1 MSTTATLAGMLFV
14 LTVNGEAFDVALEDN
29 AAAQALVDRL
39 PLAVSMKELNG
50 NEKYADLAKPLPA
63 AEQSVGRISAGD
75 LMLWGDDCL
84 VLFYE
89 SFRTPY
95 RYTRLGRVVNPAS
108 LTSLKAAVGAGSVR
122 IELKRGR

>member
-95 RYTRLGRVVNPAS
+95 RYTRLGRVVTPDG
-108 LTSLKAAVGAGSVR
+108 LKAAVGAGMVKV
-122 IELKRGR
+122 ELKRAD

>member
-1 MSTTATLAGMLFV
+1 MSTTATIAGMFFV
-14 LTVNGEAFDVALEDN
+14 LTVNGEAFDVVLEDN

-95 RYTRLGRVVNPAS
+95 RYTRLGRVVNPDG
-108 LTSLKAAVGAGSVR
+108 LKATVGAGMVKV
-122 IELKRGR
+122 ELKRAD

>member
-1 MSTTATLAGMLFV
+1 MSTTAPLAGMLFV

-63 AEQSVGRISAGD
+63 EEQSVGRISAGD

-108 LTSLKAAVGAGSVR
+108 LKAAVGAGSVR

>member
-1 MSTTATLAGMLFV
+1 MSTTATIAGMLFV

-95 RYTRLGRVVNPAS
+95 RYTRLGRVVNPDG
-108 LTSLKAAVGAGSVR
+108 LKAAVGAGMVKV
-122 IELKRGR
+122 ELKRAD

>member
-1 MSTTATLAGMLFV
+1 MSTTATIAGMLFV
-14 LTVNGEAFDVALEDN
+14 LTVNGEAFDVAFEDN
-29 AAAQALVDRL
+29 AAAQELVDRL

-50 NEKYADLAKPLPA
+50 NEKYADLGEPLPA
-63 AEQSVGRISAGD
+63 KAKSVGKISAGD

-108 LTSLKAAVGAGSVR
+108 LKAAVGAGSVR